1 MCACADGSNSSQT
14 DYCNIHFINTP
25 ISSFFSFFAQQLLK
39 LNMGELPK
47 TSASAVGHQNPES
60 SVISNNWAQTKELPV
75 PSRWNRMGFW
85 SERAISM
92 VEDDTGGLGWAS
104 DRPGSMLS
112 AMSFSSSM
120 SSLSSNTTS
129 SRYKTELCRTFT
141 ERGVCKYGSK
151 CQFAHGSEELRGISR
166 HPKYKTEPC
175 RTFHSI
181 GFCPYGIRC
190 HFVHNNDDDAH
201 LRHQQ
206 PSLPTSTQRPPLL
219 KQSFSFAGF
228 PSNPQCLDP
237 PFSQASFLGMSS
249 ASPPSSGTISDLL
262 AMAFPEF
269 LPSNDSG
276 CSSSELTPTATP
288 SQMVPGVPDRIFSVS
303 LGARSLSLT
312 SLSDHEGR
320 CSSSASSL
328 SGSDL
333 SSAHDGTAKRLPIFS
348 QLSLP
353 DGFCS
358 EGSSSFFL

>member
-1 MCACADGSNSSQT
+1 MPSYAFNQ
-14 DYCNIHFINTP
+14 FIDRDD
-25 ISSFFSFFAQQLLK
+25 ILCKQLLK
-39 LNMGELPK
+39 LDMCELPK
-47 TSASAVGHQNPES
+47 TSSPPSSAVGYQKPG
-60 SVISNNWAQTKELPV
+60 SVTSNHWAQTKEISL

-85 SERAISM
+85 SERAVSM
-92 VEDDTGGLGWAS
+92 VEGDTGGLGWAS
-104 DRPGSMLS
+104 DKPGSMLS
-112 AMSFSSSM
+112 TTPFTSST
-120 SSLSSNTTS
+120 SSLSSSTTS

-141 ERGVCKYGSK
+141 ERGTCKYGSK
-151 CQFAHGSEELRGISR
+151 CQFAHGHEELRGINR

-201 LRHQQ
+201 LRPQQ
-206 PSLPTSTQRPPLL
+206 PSVPTATQRPPLL
-219 KQSFSFAGF
+219 KHSFSFAGF
-228 PSNPQCLDP
+228 PSNPPPLDP
-237 PFSQASFLGMSS
+237 PFSQSSFLGMPS

-269 LPSNDSG
+269 LPSHDSG
-276 CSSSELTPTATP
+276 CSSGEPTPTASP
-288 SQMVPGVPDRIFSVS
+288 SQMAPGAPDRSFSLS
-303 LGARSLSLT
+303 LGPRSLSLT

-328 SGSDL
+328 SGSDV
-333 SSAHDGTAKRLPIFS
+333 SSAHDSAAKRLPIFS
-348 QLSLP
+348 QLSVP

>member
-1 MCACADGSNSSQT
+1 
-14 DYCNIHFINTP
+14 
-25 ISSFFSFFAQQLLK
+25 
-39 LNMGELPK
+39 
-47 TSASAVGHQNPES
+47 
-60 SVISNNWAQTKELPV
+60 
-75 PSRWNRMGFW
+75 MGFW

-92 VEDDTGGLGWAS
+92 VEGETGGLGWAS
-104 DRPGSMLS
+104 DKPGSVLS
-112 AMSFSSSM
+112 TTCFSNSTSSVSSS
-120 SSLSSNTTS
+120 TTS

-141 ERGVCKYGSK
+141 ERGTCKYGSK
-151 CQFAHGSEELRGISR
+151 CQFAHGPEELRGINR
-166 HPKYKTEPC
+166 HPKYKTELC

-201 LRHQQ
+201 LLPHQ
-206 PSLPTSTQRPPLL
+206 PSLITQRPPLL

-228 PSNPQCLDP
+228 PSSPPPLDP
-237 PFSQASFLGMSS
+237 PFSQSSFLGMPS

-269 LPSNDSG
+269 LPSQDSG
-276 CSSSELTPTATP
+276 CSSSEPATSP
-288 SQMVPGVPDRIFSVS
+288 SQMVPGVPDQSFSVS
-303 LGARSLSLT
+303 LGTRSLSLT

-333 SSAHDGTAKRLPIFS
+333 SSVHDSAAKRLPIFS
-348 QLSLP
+348 QLSVP